1 MSVPKI
7 RISPAEYLAFERKSE
22 IKHEFYNGE
31 IFAMGGASREHNLVC
46 MNVSSEIRQQLK
58 GKSCEAYPNDMR
70 VFIPATGLYT
80 YPDIVVVCGTPQ
92 FQDEEFDTLLN
103 PVLIIEVLSPST
115 ESYDRGKK
123 FANYRSIESL
133 QEYLLIAQ
141 DEYHIDRYLRHGEFW
156 LLSEARTLEESLE
169 LTSIECVLDMREVY
183 DKITFTTPEAETH

>member
-7 RISPAEYLAFERKSE
+7 RITPQEYLAFERKSE

-31 IFAMGGASREHNLVC
+31 IFAMGVASREHNPVC
-46 MNVSSEIRQQLK
+46 MNVGSEVSTQLK
-58 GKSCEAYPNDMR
+58 NKTFEIYMNKMR
-70 VFIPATGLYT
+70 VFVPATGLYT
-80 YPDIVVVCGTPQ
+80 YPDIVVVCSEPQ

-103 PVLIIEVLSPST
+103 PTLIIEVLSPST

-141 DEYHIDRYLRHGEFW
+141 DEYHIERYMRRGEFW
-156 LLSEARTLEESLE
+156 LLSEARTIEEHME

-183 DKITFTTPEAETH
+183 DKINF